1 MKFSLISITALI
13 SYLLLVFL
21 PLGIAQTLSL
31 PERPFTDQLSSALA
45 ILGFNIIL
53 LEFLT
58 TGRIKALSTFL
69 GVDWVLQVHQLFA
82 RTAVIFLAIHPF
94 IYTLPSRAIYAPGP
108 PDETHL
114 GLIGPSFTTGMVGL
128 LLLAVLIGL
137 AITRNT
143 SQIKYETWR
152 LSHAVMAVAIALL
165 GFHHTSHAG
174 RFAQE
179 PMMLLY
185 WQCAL
190 AIALASVTWVYLIR
204 PLTQKWQPYQV
215 NSVREVAH
223 KIYELNIQSKNNQ
236 HLSYQAGQ
244 FAWIK
249 LLNSRPLFENPF
261 SISSAPQKSSP
272 QTIQFLIKDVGDF
285 TQQVPQLQA
294 GDLIYLDAPYGNFG
308 HTATNNLQEALVL
321 IAGGAGIAPIM
332 SVLRSFMTGDP
343 AFLEK
348 PILLIY
354 GNRLEAQLID
364 LSKMM
369 DLHLFKQLSI
379 QAIVTEPSDQWTGL
393 SGVMNTDN
401 LRQACQVLKE
411 KNIDLKNAHFLVCG
425 PAEMIDAVE
434 RSLAEMKISL
444 NQIESEKF
452 QYDFSQNNARNRLSL
467 ILMSL
472 ASCALIA
479 SAVYLAK

>member
-13 SYLLLVFL
+13 TYLLLVFL
-21 PLGIAQTLSL
+21 PLGIAHTLSL
-31 PERPFTDQLSSALA
+31 PSRPFADQLSSALA

-53 LEFLT
+53 LEFLS

-82 RTAVIFLAIHPF
+82 RTAVVFLAIHPF

-114 GLIGPSFTTGMVGL
+114 GLMGASLMTGAIGL
-128 LLLAVLIGL
+128 LLLAALIGL
-137 AITRNT
+137 AITRNS
-143 SQIKYETWR
+143 SQMKYETWR
-152 LSHAVMAVAIALL
+152 FSHALMAVAIALL

-179 PMMLLY
+179 PIMMLY

-190 AIALASVTWVYLIR
+190 AIALTSLAWVYLIR
-204 PLTQKWQPYQV
+204 PLTQRLHAYQV
-215 NSVREVAH
+215 RSIREVAH

-236 HLSYQAGQ
+236 SLSYQAGQ

-261 SISSAPQKSSP
+261 SISSAPQSQ
-272 QTIQFLIKDVGDF
+272 QTQNIQFLIKDVGDF
-285 TQQVPQLQA
+285 THEVTQLQP

-308 HTATNNLQEALVL
+308 QTCLNQPTPALVL
-321 IAGGAGIAPIM
+321 IAGGAGIAPII
-332 SVLRSFMTGDP
+332 SILRSLLAGDP
-343 AFLEK
+343 ALLEK

-354 GNRLEAQLID
+354 GNRLETQMIQLSD
-364 LSKMM
+364 MM
-369 DLHLFKQLSI
+369 ELHLFKQLNI
-379 QAIVTEPSDQWTGL
+379 QAIISEPSDQWTGL
-393 SGVMNTDN
+393 SGVMNTEN
-401 LRQACQVLKE
+401 LKKACDFLKE
-411 KNIDLKNAHFLVCG
+411 KNLDLKKAYFLVCG

-434 RSLAEMKISL
+434 RSLAEMEIPL

-472 ASCALIA
+472 ASCTLI
-479 SAVYLAK
+479 SGVIYLAK